1 MMSALFATHA
11 PSQTEAGAPNAADLQ
26 AVERDIERA
35 RASQEEAAQRA
46 ARTAENEV
54 AVRNKM
60 IAAAQRIQERE
71 RVLIELEDQLTSLE
85 SRRSVLADT
94 LEDKDAQMRD
104 VLMALQRLAV
114 RPTDALLLQP
124 LRPSDAIR
132 SGLVLSAAIPALT
145 DNANRLRVGLE
156 SLYRTRTEIIERR
169 SEVAANAAALITDQS
184 NLERLYAEKAEL
196 RAGFEQR
203 AAEATT
209 RMDALSKEADD
220 LRDLLDKVVA
230 DRKRQIKEEA
240 AEKAA
245 KKMKQAARRPTT
257 LPPPD
262 GTAPTPGIVV
272 ARRPAPPQETRSFAQ
287 ARGTL
292 PFPVIG
298 QLTQRYGGKT
308 EGDVRSKGIVIKT
321 RTDAQVVTPFDA
333 VVAFSGP
340 FRGYG
345 QLLIL
350 EHSEGYH
357 TLLAGMSHLD
367 GAVGQTVLAG
377 EPVGVMAPEGVPS
390 LYVEMRR
397 GGQPI
402 NPLPWLATQTNENHG

>member
-1 MMSALFATHA
+1 MVSALFVTPAA
-11 PSQTEAGAPNAADLQ
+11 SQTEAGVPNAADLQ

-35 RASQEEAAQRA
+35 RASREEAAQRA
-46 ARTAENEV
+46 ARIAENEA

-85 SRRSVLADT
+85 ARRSVLADT

-132 SGLVLSAAIPALT
+132 SGLALSAAIPALT
-145 DNANRLRVGLE
+145 DNANRLRVDLA

-169 SEVAANAAALITDQS
+169 NEVAANAAALITDQS

-245 KKMKQAARRPTT
+245 EKAKQTVRRPAT
-257 LPPPD
+257 LIPPD
-262 GTAPTPGIVV
+262 GTTPTPDIVV
-272 ARRPAPPQETRSFAQ
+272 ARRPASPKETRSFAQ

-292 PFPVIG
+292 PFPVMG
-298 QLTQRYGGKT
+298 QLTQRYGEET

-390 LYVEMRR
+390 LYVELRR

>member
-1 MMSALFATHA
+1 MVSAFFATPA
-11 PSQTEAGAPNAADLQ
+11 ASQTEAGIPNAADLQ

-35 RASQEEAAQRA
+35 RASREGAAQRA
-46 ARTAENEV
+46 ARIAENEA

-71 RVLIELEDQLTSLE
+71 RVLIELEDQLTSLQA
-85 SRRSVLADT
+85 RRSVLADT

-124 LRPSDAIR
+124 LRPFDAIR

-145 DNANRLRVGLE
+145 DNANRLRVDLE

-220 LRDLLDKVVA
+220 LRDLLAKVVA

-245 KKMKQAARRPTT
+245 EKAKQTARRPAT
-257 LPPPD
+257 LIPPD
-262 GTAPTPGIVV
+262 GTAPTPDSVV
-272 ARRPAPPQETRSFAQ
+272 ARRPTPPQETRSFAQ

-298 QLTQRYGGKT
+298 QLTQRYGEET

-390 LYVEMRR
+390 LYVELRR

>member
-1 MMSALFATHA
+1 VSALFATPA
-11 PSQTEAGAPNAADLQ
+11 ASQTEAGVPNAADLQ

-35 RASQEEAAQRA
+35 RASQEEAAKRA
-46 ARTAENEV
+46 ARIAENEA

-71 RVLIELEDQLTSLE
+71 RVLIELEDQLTTLE
-85 SRRSVLADT
+85 AHRSVLAAT

-132 SGLVLSAAIPALT
+132 SGLALSAAIPALT
-145 DNANRLRVGLE
+145 DNANRLRVDLA

-203 AAEATT
+203 ADEATT

-230 DRKRQIKEEA
+230 ERKRHIEEESAEKA
-240 AEKAA
+240 AEKA
-245 KKMKQAARRPTT
+245 KQTTRRPVT
-257 LPPPD
+257 LIPHD
-262 GTAPTPGIVV
+262 GTAPTPDIVV

-292 PFPVIG
+292 PFPVMG
-298 QLTQRYGGKT
+298 QLTQRYGEET

-390 LYVEMRR
+390 LYVELRR

-402 NPLPWLATQTNENHG
+402 NPLPWLATQTNENRG